1 MIKHTPGPWTY
12 WNNIHYGWKTNPYSV
27 TVQKPGVHSV
37 TVANIPA
44 RQTISKDEARAN
56 AKLISAAPDLLDAL
70 QTMPQ
75 GPSNTDQEWW
85 DWIDKARKAIDK
97 ATGEEK

>member
-1 MIKHTPGPWTY
+1 MHTPGPWIY
-12 WNNIHYGWKTNPYSV
+12 CNNIHYGWKTNPYSV
-27 TVQKPGVHSV
+27 CVQKKGVHST

-44 RQTISKDEARAN
+44 KATITREEARAN
-56 AKLISAAPDLLDAL
+56 ARLISAAPDLLDAL

-97 ATGEEK
+97 ATIIEE